1 VTVLML
7 RSLHLLGDHNDPSP
21 GLDLPYCRSV
31 TRRCTGVTKVKCLRL
46 SYAGAT
52 SANTSANAL
61 PSLLLCRRHDFRT
74 SMSALALRV
83 DMQFD
88 VPLSVLDVSLSVE
101 QQALMAFLLDHGFVC
116 TAEPHTLPSCTR
128 FVSNFL
134 TADGHAVCTVPSGRF
149 DAGPRDSLGPEA
161 NLHTMTRS

>member
-7 RSLHLLGDHNDPSP
+7 RSLHLLGNHNDPSP

-31 TRRCTGVTKVKCLRL
+31 TRRCTGVKKVKCLRL
-46 SYAGAT
+46 SYAGAI
-52 SANTSANAL
+52 TSANAL

-83 DMQFD
+83 GMQFD
-88 VPLSVLDVSLSVE
+88 VPLSVMDVSLSVE

-116 TAEPHTLPSCTR
+116 TAEPHTLPSCTS
-128 FVSNFL
+128 FVSNF
-134 TADGHAVCTVPSGRF
+134 
-149 DAGPRDSLGPEA
+149 
-161 NLHTMTRS
+161 